1 MVGLLSVV
9 LLSMAAMGVD
19 LGNAWAQ
26 KRQVQAGSDL
36 AAEAGAGIKGANLP
50 ATTVHS
56 CSYGNAG
63 AVSTDQSVKDIVDLP
78 GEPGVPDGTG
88 ATYSSYLA
96 NLPAQ
101 LTDCNMANGEVV
113 YGTPTFTAGAWSVAF
128 NKNQLSLVSPPKH
141 VTFGLAGV
149 MGFSGTNVNG
159 VSTVEIR
166 SPKFGALPF
175 YAFSGCDY
183 GPQTLQQPNNGHS
196 ADPVMLYAPSDN
208 ANATLTSIN
217 PDLVPGRHDRD
228 RRRALVL
235 NGLRLHR
242 GHAGRLLRARQRSAT
257 GPRPVTIDNTTTVHD
272 HLGTGTQITIPD
284 LPDQTRG
291 VSGVQEFWYIRVMI
305 GGKWSTYSVDNNGNV
320 DQRPVLT
327 IGTPPL
333 LCGQGSSQGNFGT
346 LLLAHA
352 GYNGADKVGAANV
365 ALGLTNSLVDLPDRR
380 PG

>member
-1 MVGLLSVV
+1 MKHPMKQRRRDERGAVAVMVGLLSVV

-63 AVSTDQSVKDIVDLP
+63 AVSTDQSVKDISTYLANQAYP
-78 GEPGVPDGTG
+78 TATG

-113 YGTPTFTAGAWSVAF
+113 YGTPKFTAGAWSVAF

-141 VTFGLAGV
+141 VDFGLAGV

-166 SPKFGALPF
+166 
-175 YAFSGCDY
+175 
-183 GPQTLQQPNNGHS
+183 
-196 ADPVMLYAPSDN
+196 
-208 ANATLTSIN
+208 
-217 PDLVPGRHDRD
+217 
-228 RRRALVL
+228 
-235 NGLRLHR
+235 
-242 GHAGRLLRARQRSAT
+242 
-257 GPRPVTIDNTTTVHD
+257 
-272 HLGTGTQITIPD
+272 
-284 LPDQTRG
+284 
-291 VSGVQEFWYIRVMI
+291 
-305 GGKWSTYSVDNNGNV
+305 
-320 DQRPVLT
+320 
-327 IGTPPL
+327 
-333 LCGQGSSQGNFGT
+333 
-346 LLLAHA
+346 
-352 GYNGADKVGAANV
+352 
-365 ALGLTNSLVDLPDRR
+365 
-380 PG
+380 